1 MKHIE
6 VKQVMGSLIDSLN
19 ECNSRLEIKV
29 DESAHGC
36 LEAANMEYS
45 NNFRIGLVFIHDKG
59 EIEYAA
65 DLPTRRE
72 YLVENM
78 SGFDDK
84 GWAKLTYEEKKLVLS
99 DHWVYE
105 SESWFKSNDNQE
117 IDESADTEE
126 RLNQW
131 LEVEMED
138 DGDGDV
144 DAYLCRNHR
153 ITESLP
159 GSEIHDCLSEAERAE
174 IGIRETDLGGP
185 ASGEVLAVLVRDAD
199 KLEELIF
206 KYDLPFYFK
215 SQVKS

>member
-1 MKHIE
+1 
-6 VKQVMGSLIDSLN
+6 
-19 ECNSRLEIKV
+19 
-29 DESAHGC
+29 
-36 LEAANMEYS
+36 MEYS

-159 GSEIHDCLSEAERAE
+159 GSEIYDCLSEAERAE
-174 IGIRETDLGGP
+174 IGIMETDIGGP

>member
-1 MKHIE
+1 
-6 VKQVMGSLIDSLN
+6 
-19 ECNSRLEIKV
+19 
-29 DESAHGC
+29 
-36 LEAANMEYS
+36 
-45 NNFRIGLVFIHDKG
+45 
-59 EIEYAA
+59 
-65 DLPTRRE
+65 
-72 YLVENM
+72 
-78 SGFDDK
+78 
-84 GWAKLTYEEKKLVLS
+84 
-99 DHWVYE
+99 
-105 SESWFKSNDNQE
+105 
-117 IDESADTEE
+117 
-126 RLNQW
+126 
-131 LEVEMED
+131 MED

-174 IGIRETDLGGP
+174 IGIRETDMGGP